1 VDGEVIEMSEIEDET
16 GRSLRLEAIAVLKKR
31 RDFHRHV
38 AVYLLV
44 NAALVTVWAVT
55 NSGGFFWPV
64 FFIVFWGIGVVMNG
78 WEVYS
83 DDALSERRIEREME
97 RLEHRR

>member
-1 VDGEVIEMSEIEDET
+1 VIEMSEIENENET
-16 GRSLRLEAIAVLKKR
+16 PTGLREEAIAVLRKR

-44 NAALVTVWAVT
+44 NTALVVTWATT
-55 NSGGFFWPV
+55 NADGFFWPV
-64 FFIVFWGIGVVMNG
+64 FIIAFWGIGVVMNA
-78 WEVYS
+78 WDVYA
-83 DDALSERRIEREME
+83 DDDVSERRIEREVR

>member
-1 VDGEVIEMSEIEDET
+1 MTEIEDES
-16 GRSLRLEAIAVLKKR
+16 GNALRLEAIAMLKKR

-44 NAALVTVWAVT
+44 NAALVTTWAIT
-55 NSGGFFWPV
+55 NAGGFFWPV
-64 FFIVFWGIGVVMNG
+64 FPIAFWGIGVVMNG
-78 WEVYS
+78 WDAYA
-83 DDALSERRIEREME
+83 DDAVSERRIEQEIR